1 MLKHRNIKFT
11 QNEIRHV
18 IKQKN
23 NTQLNQLKQ
32 KIEDSYTEVSDIIQC
47 LWIKTSHKD
56 TVQNYKHLTIDVY
69 RSPDGDFVIFLQK
82 LETVIKKIIV
92 MKNR

>member
-47 LWIKTSHKD
+47 L
-56 TVQNYKHLTIDVY
+56 
-69 RSPDGDFVIFLQK
+69 
-82 LETVIKKIIV
+82 
-92 MKNR
+92 